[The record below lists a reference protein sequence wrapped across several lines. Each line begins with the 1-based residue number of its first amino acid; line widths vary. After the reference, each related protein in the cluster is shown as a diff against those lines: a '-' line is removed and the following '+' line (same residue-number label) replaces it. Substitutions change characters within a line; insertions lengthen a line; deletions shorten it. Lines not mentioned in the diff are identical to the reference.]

1 MDSYDTRGSL
11 SWEGRYSWSMHESV
25 MEEKLVSKYYLH
37 TVNEYCFGRDCLIPT
52 CVHIKFTF
60 LMKNVRTAVG
70 LPEITDSICDLEEKL
85 VLLGWNC
92 TLLLKKHIDDGTRG
106 ETGNE
111 LSGKSILGIDYSLRL
126 WIPVPCGH

>member
-37 TVNEYCFGRDCLIPT
+37 TVNEYCLGRDCLIPT

-92 TLLLKKHIDDGTRG
+92 TLLLKKKTHRRW
-106 ETGNE
+106 
-111 LSGKSILGIDYSLRL
+111 S
-126 WIPVPCGH
+126 